1 MKKVA
6 IITYDINWIFA
17 GGAKSGGASVVN
29 KNLILEFA
37 KNPEVDLTILCLEGV
52 FKPIDGMKIVPV
64 PYTNS
69 YEGFLQNI
77 ENEVEKGNFDVVL
90 TVSLEYMNHNPILQ
104 SQSFRHRCEVEP
116 FPINLIKNFSSRKK
130 IKKQDKMFENLRSDN
145 KYIAVSQ
152 SIKKDYVNNYKL
164 NPDNVYV
171 CHLGCNEIYET
182 MPEIKKNEFIT
193 FGCVANNSINKGG
206 HLFLLGLFALNLIGC
221 NKFKAKIISKN
232 KILKMISTILGLGK
246 KVEFLPPQENIVDYY
261 KSLDCLVLP
270 SKNEAFGLVVLE
282 EMSCGKPCVV
292 SSFAG
297 VAEII
302 SDNEN
307 GLIFDRNCF
316 FSFVLNLRKMYKMF
330 KTEEYDKMSLK
341 AFETSKNYAWKNFA
355 ESILNC
361 F

>member
-37 KNPEVDLTILCLEGV
+37 KNPEIEVTVFCLSSD
-52 FKPIDGMKIVPV
+52 FDDIDGVKIVPV

-116 FPINLIKNFSSRKK
+116 FPINLIKKFSSRKK
-130 IKKQDKMFENLRSDN
+130 IKKQDKMFENLRPEN
-145 KYIAVSQ
+145 KYIAVSE
-152 SIKKDYVNNYKL
+152 SIKKDYVKNYKL

-171 CHLGCNEIYET
+171 CHLACKQIYEN
-182 MPEIKKNEFIT
+182 MPEIKKNDFIT

-206 HLFLLGLFALNLIGC
+206 LLFLAGILVLNLMWC
-221 NKFKAKIISKN
+221 NKFKARIISKN
-232 KILKMISTILGLGK
+232 KILKVMANLLGLGK

-292 SSFAG
+292 SNTAG

-302 SDNEN
+302 KDKED
-307 GLIFDRNCF
+307 GLIFDRNSF
-316 FSFVLNLRKMYKMF
+316 LSFVLNLRKMYKMF
-330 KTEEYDKMSLK
+330 KTEEYNRMSLK
-341 AFETSKNYAWKNFA
+341 AFETSKKYTWKNFA

>member
-37 KNPEVDLTILCLEGV
+37 KNPEIDLTVFCLPNDFAGIEGV
-52 FKPIDGMKIVPV
+52 KIVSV
-64 PYTNS
+64 EHTNS

-104 SQSFRHRCEVEP
+104 SQSFIHRCEVEP
-116 FPINLIKNFSSRKK
+116 FPINVIKKISSRKK
-130 IKKQDKMFENLRSDN
+130 IKKQDKMFKNLRPEN
-145 KYIAVSQ
+145 KYIAVSE
-152 SIKKDYVNNYKL
+152 SIKNDYVKNYNL
-164 NPDNVYV
+164 NPNNVYV
-171 CHLGCNEIYET
+171 CHLACNQIYEI
-182 MPEIKKNEFIT
+182 MPEIKKNEHIT

-206 HLFLLGLFALNLIGC
+206 LLFLVGMFVLNLLCC
-221 NKFKAKIISKN
+221 NKFRARIISKN
-232 KILKMISTILGLGK
+232 KILKMISVILGLGK

-292 SSFAG
+292 SSTAG

-302 SDNEN
+302 KNEEN

-330 KTEEYDKMSLK
+330 KTKEYDKMSLR
-341 AFETSKNYAWKNFA
+341 AFETSKPYSWKNFA
-355 ESILNC
+355 ESVLNC